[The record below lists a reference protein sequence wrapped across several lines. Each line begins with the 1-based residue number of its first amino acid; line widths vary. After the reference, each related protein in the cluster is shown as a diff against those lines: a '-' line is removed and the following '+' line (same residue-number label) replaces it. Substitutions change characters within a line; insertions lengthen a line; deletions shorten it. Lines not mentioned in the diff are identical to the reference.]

1 MKVVDGMHR
10 VLAARMRG
18 DTRISARFFQGD
30 EQDAFLLSIIL
41 NRRHGLPLT
50 RADRAAAVERILR
63 SHPEWSDRAL
73 AALAGGQPFLSADF
87 SLHVLDVSLR
97 LSEGRG
103 VTEDVPLLHADDA
116 KLARD
121 RATALG
127 GRS

>member
-1 MKVVDGMHR
+1 
-10 VLAARMRG
+10 
-18 DTRISARFFQGD
+18 
-30 EQDAFLLSIIL
+30 
-41 NRRHGLPLT
+41 
-50 RADRAAAVERILR
+50 
-63 SHPEWSDRAL
+63 
-73 AALAGGQPFLSADF
+73 LSADF

-103 VTEDVPLLHADDA
+103 VTEDVPLVHADDA